1 MKYKTILRYNRKI
14 LKIFLKAILG
24 KDKVKWEIPFI
35 ANGRVNWRNL
45 SEGQFGN
52 IYQELNTC
60 SNLLIC

>member
-1 MKYKTILRYNRKI
+1 MKYKTILRYNRKT

-24 KDKVKWEIPFI
+24 EGKGKWEIAFI
-35 ANGRVNWRNL
+35 ADGRVNWCNL